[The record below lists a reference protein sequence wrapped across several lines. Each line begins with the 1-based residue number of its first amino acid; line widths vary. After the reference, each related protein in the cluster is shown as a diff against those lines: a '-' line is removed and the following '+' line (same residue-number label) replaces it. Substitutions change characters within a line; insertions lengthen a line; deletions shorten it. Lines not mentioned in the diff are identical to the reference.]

1 MDHPGHARRQA
12 VIVTQHAP
20 NLTVVVPAFNEGPN
34 IEPVVHEIMQTL
46 DREPSIG
53 SYEIVLVNDGSSDAT
68 RAVIDRLAGEHPMVS
83 SHHHDVNR
91 GFGAALRTGFA
102 HSRGNAVTFI
112 TADGEIGTDVVV
124 EMLRAIDDHD
134 LVLSARERTVGT
146 DRRVLTWGVELMLRL
161 ILGFVPEASGI
172 YMVRG
177 DLVRRMPLKSN
188 TGLANLEVI
197 LFCQHWGRR
206 IGKAGVTRARPRLS
220 GTSKVTNL
228 PTILRTL
235 LEMAKL
241 RWRIV
246 RHAQFGEK
254 A

>member
-1 MDHPGHARRQA
+1 MTVPQR
-12 VIVTQHAP
+12 AP
-20 NLTVVVPAFNEGPN
+20 QLTVVVPSFNEGPN
-34 IEPVVHEIMQTL
+34 IEPVVREIMQTL
-46 DREPSIG
+46 GREPSIG
-53 SYEIVLVNDGSSDAT
+53 SYEIVLVNDGSSDDT
-68 RAVIDRLAGEHPMVS
+68 RQVVDRLAAEHANVS

-91 GFGAALRTGFA
+91 GFGAALRTGFTN
-102 HSRGNAVTFI
+102 SRGDAVTFI

-124 EMLRAIDDHD
+124 EMFRAIGDYD

-146 DRRVLTWGVELMLRL
+146 DRKVLTWGVELMLRL
-161 ILGFVPEASGI
+161 ILGFIPEASGI

-177 DLVRRMPLKSN
+177 DLLRRMPLRSN

-197 LFCQHWGRR
+197 LFCQHWNRR

-235 LEMAKL
+235 FEMAKL
-241 RWRIV
+241 RWRII
-246 RHAQFGEK
+246 RHSQFGDR

>member
-1 MDHPGHARRQA
+1 
-12 VIVTQHAP
+12 VTHGAP
-20 NLTVVVPAFNEGPN
+20 NLTVVVPAFNEGQN
-34 IEPVVHEIMQTL
+34 IEPVVREIMQTL
-46 DREPSIG
+46 EAEPTIG
-53 SYEIVLVNDGSSDAT
+53 SYEIVLVNDGSSDDT
-68 RAVIDRLAGEHPMVS
+68 RAVIDRLAREYPNVS

-91 GFGAALRTGFA
+91 GFGAALRTGFTN
-102 HSRGNAVTFI
+102 SRGDAVTFI
-112 TADGEIGTDVVV
+112 TADGEIGTDVVI
-124 EMLRAIDDHD
+124 EMFRAIGQHD

-146 DRRVLTWGVELMLRL
+146 DRKVLTWGVELMLRL
-161 ILGFVPEASGI
+161 ILGFIPEASGI

-177 DLVRRMPLKSN
+177 DLLRRMPLKSN

-197 LFCQHWGRR
+197 LFCQHWQRS

-220 GTSKVTNL
+220 GASKVTNL

-235 LEMAKL
+235 FEMAKL

-246 RHAQFGEK
+246 SHAQFGDR

>member
-1 MDHPGHARRQA
+1 VDDAGNARRQA
-12 VIVTQHAP
+12 VTVAQPAP
-20 NLTVVVPAFNEGPN
+20 HLTIVVPAFNEGPN
-34 IEPVVHEIMQTL
+34 IEPVVREIMQTL
-46 DREPSIG
+46 DREPAIG
-53 SYEIVLVNDGSSDAT
+53 TYEIVLVNDGSSDDT
-68 RAVIDRLAGEHPMVS
+68 RAVIDRLAGQWPNVS
-83 SHHHDVNR
+83 SHHHDSNR

-102 HSRGNAVTFI
+102 NSRGDAVTFI

-124 EMLRAIDDHD
+124 EMYRAFGDYD

-146 DRRVLTWGVELMLRL
+146 DRKVLTWGVELMLRI
-161 ILGFVPEASGI
+161 ILGFIPEASGI

-197 LFCQHWGRR
+197 LFCQHWQRR

-220 GTSKVTNL
+220 GASKVTNL

-235 LEMAKL
+235 FEMAKL

-246 RHAQFGEK
+246 RHAQFGDH